1 LEIHIQSFLFYAYKH
16 RTLTEV
22 PFGGG
27 TLSSTTLSSL
37 FSSDMFGC
45 PGPETNM
52 IIKSD
57 FMQEHFMF
65 LHRNRT
71 FGYVETSSPD
81 QQFSDFL
88 M

>member
-1 LEIHIQSFLFYAYKH
+1 LEVNIQSFLFYAYKH
-16 RTLTEV
+16 KILTEV

-27 TLSSTTLSSL
+27 TLSSTILNSL

-57 FMQEHFMF
+57 FYRKIF
-65 LHRNRT
+65 
-71 FGYVETSSPD
+71 YVSI
-81 QQFSDFL
+81 QKHGIWIC
-88 M
+88 